1 MASELS
7 DNYFELFGLPV
18 AFDVPAAA
26 LIERY
31 RQLQQTVHPDRFA
44 NASDQERR
52 LSMQQAT
59 RINEAYQAL
68 KDPLARARY
77 LLELQGVHWD
87 DERET
92 VVAPEFLME
101 QMELREEL
109 AQVKDQSDP
118 LAAVGHILDRVGAT
132 IRGMTDELARCFADD
147 DPRSL
152 EQARETVRRLQFLYK
167 LKSEAEGLEAEL
179 EDEL

>member
-1 MASELS
+1 MASGLS

-18 AFDVPAAA
+18 AFDVSPAA
-26 LIERY
+26 LTERY
-31 RQLQQTVHPDRFA
+31 RDLQQAVHPDRFA
-44 NASDQERR
+44 SASDQERR
-52 LSMQQAT
+52 LSMQRAT

-68 KDPLARARY
+68 KDPLARARH
-77 LLELQGVHWD
+77 LLELRGVRWD

-101 QMELREEL
+101 QMELHEEL
-109 AQVKDQSDP
+109 AQARDQAEP
-118 LAAVGHILDRVGAT
+118 LAAVGHILDRVDAT
-132 IRGMTDELARCFADD
+132 IRGMTDELARRFADD

-152 EQARETVRRLQFLYK
+152 ERAGETVRKLQFLYR
-167 LKSEAEGLEAEL
+167 LKGEAEGLGAEL